1 MNRAQAFHA
10 WASGFGLPAYSS
22 ASVPDDAA
30 MPYITYTYGF
40 NSFGEE
46 YEAELNIWDRGNGE
60 AFANA
65 KTEEV
70 YASIGHG
77 GTMLPCDNGGIW
89 IKRGTPFC
97 QTIRDSADVHR
108 RYINVTIENLTS
120 E

>member
-1 MNRAQAFHA
+1 MGIRVRPPRLLLRLRSRRCGYAVHH
-10 WASGFGLPAYSS
+10 LR
-22 ASVPDDAA
+22 
-30 MPYITYTYGF
+30 YGF

-65 KTEEV
+65 KAEEV
-70 YASIGHG
+70 YASIGYG

-97 QTIRDSADVHR
+97 QTVRDSADVHR
-108 RYINVTIENLTS
+108 RYINIVIENLTN